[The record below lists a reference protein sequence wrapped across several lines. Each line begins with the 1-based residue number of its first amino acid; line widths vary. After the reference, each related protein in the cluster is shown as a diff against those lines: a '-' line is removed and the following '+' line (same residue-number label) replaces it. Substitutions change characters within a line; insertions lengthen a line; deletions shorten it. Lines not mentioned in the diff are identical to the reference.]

1 MTIIDETLGRFE
13 AKKSNLKISGTLGI
27 LLKAKKNGLIQE
39 IKPLLYELK
48 EKGIWLSEKLIDK
61 TLTLANEKQ

>member
-13 AKKSNLKISGTLGI
+13 ANKLNLKISGTLGI
-27 LLKAKKNGLIQE
+27 LLKDKNNGLIKE
-39 IKPLLYELK
+39 IKALLYELK